1 MGVSKESF
9 TKRSLGQAA
18 ALLCVQQQRGSLE
31 TELCKPSLDF
41 WQKPWVNVTRDHNT
55 PLLLFLTAGITGH

>member
-1 MGVSKESF
+1 MEQATPHPEKVLASCQFVITPMRVSKESF
-9 TKRSLGQAA
+9 AKRSLGQAA

-41 WQKPWVNVTRDHNT
+41 WQKP
-55 PLLLFLTAGITGH
+55 